1 MCVDYF
7 RVATQ
12 TLGVTRTMLLH
23 SITFS
28 LSLIF
33 NPKFCLQNAYL
44 MPENELIMIA
54 KTATYNDIVSINKC
68 SCECF
73 FSSHTYGICYVYSVS
88 IVYTFLIRAICKCMP
103 ACEFLINIS
112 YFMMLGFLVEKKKL
126 NKWSVFSC
134 YMLLYMFE
142 FRSWYML
149 NFSLYMCTIVNNK
162 IQSIMRHF
170 ALHAFAIPYWA
181 RNIIPRHIK

>member
-7 RVATQ
+7 RVASQ

-44 MPENELIMIA
+44 MPENELIMVA

-73 FSSHTYGICYVYSVS
+73 FPLIHMEYVMF
-88 IVYTFLIRAICKCMP
+88 TQCQLCIR
-103 ACEFLINIS
+103 F
-112 YFMMLGFLVEKKKL
+112 
-126 NKWSVFSC
+126 
-134 YMLLYMFE
+134 
-142 FRSWYML
+142 
-149 NFSLYMCTIVNNK
+149 
-162 IQSIMRHF
+162 
-170 ALHAFAIPYWA
+170 
-181 RNIIPRHIK
+181 

>member
-28 LSLIF
+28 LSLIY

-73 FSSHTYGICYVYSVS
+73 FLSYIWNMLCLLSVNCVYVFNTSYMQMHASLWIFDQYIVLYDAWIFGRKTTEQMIS
-88 IVYTFLIRAICKCMP
+88 IF
-103 ACEFLINIS
+103 
-112 YFMMLGFLVEKKKL
+112 
-126 NKWSVFSC
+126 
-134 YMLLYMFE
+134 LLY
-142 FRSWYML
+142 
-149 NFSLYMCTIVNNK
+149 V
-162 IQSIMRHF
+162 
-170 ALHAFAIPYWA
+170 
-181 RNIIPRHIK
+181 IIYV